1 MVLSDLLHI
10 LIVDDSLDFCQIV
23 RDLLELTGGFKLDVT
38 HSLTSMWELLEQESY
53 DALLLDNN
61 LPDGTGLEALTR
73 LTETGDDVP
82 VVMVT
87 GEGDQ
92 HTASE
97 AIKRGAYDY
106 VVKGEI
112 GLTQLD
118 WVVRRAVNLY
128 RTQKAQRQAEQRA
141 FYQAWLLNNVR
152 DAILATDDANRISYW
167 NRGAEQLFGRT
178 QKDVLGEDLST
189 VFSEAF
195 FTVIDPLIDLMT
207 NGEGRE
213 EFRIQRSDQEPTWI
227 HARVHTLKTDE
238 GALSGR
244 VGIFQN
250 IDKRKTFEQRYN
262 HAQTR
267 LIHAARLSALGELAS
282 NLAHEINNP
291 LTTILGEAQILKL
304 ELADD
309 SEAARAA
316 QAIEEA
322 GWRAA
327 DYVSKLINLSN
338 PPVED
343 LRPVQVSDALEKAM
357 SYLQNQ
363 LTNAAT
369 NISVDLPPDLPSV
382 MAQERDLTDIWINVL
397 TYVLEAAGHHS
408 IDIRIAATHL
418 PPQVII
424 DVHMPQTGAIQP
436 GNREGSLVPRD
447 LLGLAV
453 AEEMIRSLGGHLRF
467 VDDQGQRTTIRVEL
481 PAVA

>member
-1 MVLSDLLHI
+1 MSDFLHI
-10 LIVDDSLDFCQIV
+10 LIVDDSLEYCQIV

-38 HSLTSMWELLEQESY
+38 HSLTSMWELLEEGSY

-61 LPDGTGLEALTR
+61 LPDGTGLDALPR
-73 LTETGDDVP
+73 LTESGDEIP

-118 WVVRRAVNLY
+118 WVVRRAVSLY
-128 RTQKAQRQAEQRA
+128 RTRKAQRIAEQRA

-152 DAILATDDANRISYW
+152 DAILATDNANRISYW
-167 NRGAEQLFGRT
+167 NMGAEQLFGRT
-178 QKDVLGEDLST
+178 QKDVLGKELSA
-189 VFSEAF
+189 VFSETYF
-195 FTVIDPLIDLMT
+195 SVIEPLIDLMT
-207 NGEGRE
+207 SGEGRE
-213 EFRIQRSDQEPTWI
+213 EFRIQASDQEPVWI
-227 HARVHTLKTDE
+227 HARVHTLKTGE
-238 GALSGR
+238 GVLSGR
-244 VGIFQN
+244 VGIVQN

-291 LTTILGEAQILKL
+291 LTTILGEAQILTL
-304 ELADD
+304 ELAGD

-316 QAIEEA
+316 KAIEEA

-327 DYVSKLINLSN
+327 DYVSQLINLSN

-343 LRPVQVSDALEKAM
+343 PRPVDVSAALEKAM
-357 SYLQNQ
+357 TYLQNQ
-363 LTNAAT
+363 LTHAAMD
-369 NISVDLPPDLPSV
+369 ISVDLPPDLPSV

-397 TYVLEAAGHHS
+397 TYVLEAAGHQTF
-408 IDIRIAATHL
+408 DVRIRATYL

-424 DVHMPQTGAIQP
+424 DVNMPQTGAIQP
-436 GNREGSLVPRD
+436 GGREGSLVPRD

-481 PAVA
+481 PAIA